1 MTVRTWR
8 QGRALMASADAELDA
23 DALAVAADAARR
35 RWEIPAVP
43 GVLLVDDLAAGR
55 ELVRAS
61 PDLVA
66 DVRQVDGLPNGW
78 AIAWFEPAEPRG
90 ADASGDGR

>member
-23 DALAVAADAARR
+23 EALTVAVDAARR

-43 GVLLVDDLAAGR
+43 GVLLVDDRAAGR
-55 ELVRAS
+55 ELMLAR
-61 PDLVA
+61 PDLAA
-66 DVRQVDGLPNGW
+66 DLRQVDGLPNGW
-78 AIAWFEPAEPRG
+78 AIAWFEPAE
-90 ADASGDGR
+90 A